1 MSLLNSPISVG
12 NIELKNRL
20 VMPPMATEKSDENG
34 NVTEKLCEYYSEKS
48 KGGYIGLIITEHSF
62 VSPEGKASK
71 GQLSISKDAD
81 IEGMK
86 KIVSAIHRNDTKVFA
101 QINHAGGARKKEI

>member
-34 NVTEKLCEYYSEKS
+34 NVTE
-48 KGGYIGLIITEHSF
+48 
-62 VSPEGKASK
+62 
-71 GQLSISKDAD
+71 
-81 IEGMK
+81 
-86 KIVSAIHRNDTKVFA
+86 
-101 QINHAGGARKKEI
+101 